1 MRPGDPQ
8 AVRNLFDDVAPIY
21 DHLNDLLSFGLH
33 RFWKRQLLSWLSP
46 RPGEKWLDLCC
57 GTGDLAMLLA
67 RKVYPNGMV
76 LGLDSASKPL
86 VLARK
91 RSSKEPRLSVS
102 WVQCDVMNSGLDLH
116 CFDGVVMSYG
126 LRNIPDPKAGLKE
139 IKRVLKP
146 GSRAGILD
154 FNKLPITSRRA
165 SFQKFYLRR
174 IVVPIA
180 AQFGLR
186 EHYIY
191 LEESLKKFP
200 EGSLQV
206 LMAKEVGFSQANHKS
221 LAAGLMGALLLK
233 S

>member
-8 AVRNLFDDVAPIY
+8 SVRNLFDDVAPIY

-33 RFWKRQLLSWLSP
+33 RFWKRQLLAWLSP
-46 RPGEKWLDLCC
+46 MPGEKWLDLCC
-57 GTGDLAMLLA
+57 GTGDLAIILA
-67 RKVYPNGMV
+67 PKVYPNGMV

-86 VLARK
+86 SLARK
-91 RSSKEPRLSVS
+91 RSLKDPRLSVS
-102 WVQCDVMNSGLDLH
+102 WVQRDALDTGLESH
-116 CFDGVVMSYG
+116 YFDGVVMGYG
-126 LRNIPDPKAGLKE
+126 LRNLPDPKAGLKE
-139 IKRVLKP
+139 INRLLKP

-154 FNKLPITSRRA
+154 FNKLPVTSFRA
-165 SFQKFYLRR
+165 AFQKFYLRK

-180 AQFGLR
+180 AGFGLR

-200 EGSLQV
+200 EGSAQV
-206 LMAKEVGFSQANHKS
+206 RLAQELGFAEAKHKL